1 MNNRYWVV
9 GTVVIVGAVAALG
22 WFAGIQPALQAA
34 AATDAARVD
43 VEAQNALYEAQ
54 LVQLREDYENIDTL
68 RAEVEAL
75 RAVIPDHADYSG
87 FVAELN
93 ALAGATATTITN
105 VVIGDATW
113 YTAAP
118 TAAAPPA
125 TTEPTPTAGAAESGA
140 AESDAATATDT
151 AAAAAGAGD
160 GNGNGQVVPLPGGD
174 GSVNGSNFIA
184 IPVQLQVT
192 GDYLPFIRAL
202 QANQRLFL
210 VTGFSAVKDAPTSV
224 SGLLYVLLTSQSP

>member
-9 GTVVIVGAVAALG
+9 GTVVLVGAVAALG

-34 AATDAARVD
+34 TATDAARVD

-54 LVQLREDYENIDTL
+54 LVQLREDYEHIDIL
-68 RAEVEAL
+68 RAEVQEL
-75 RAVIPDHADYSG
+75 RAVIPDHADYAG

-93 ALAGATATTITN
+93 ALAGTTATTVTN

-118 TAAAPPA
+118 TDAAPPP
-125 TTEPTPTAGAAESGA
+125 TTEPTPTADAAA
-140 AESDAATATDT
+140 SDAAAADAG
-151 AAAAAGAGD
+151 AAAAASDD
-160 GNGNGQVVPLPGGD
+160 GTAQVLPLPGAD

-192 GDYLPFIRAL
+192 GDYLSFIRAL
-202 QANQRLFL
+202 QANPRLFL

-224 SGLLYVLLTSQSP
+224 SGLLYVLLGDPIVAEVAE

>member
-68 RAEVEAL
+68 RAEVEGL
-75 RAVIPDHADYSG
+75 RAVIPDHADYAG

-93 ALAGATATTITN
+93 ALAGATATTVTN

-118 TAAAPPA
+118 TDAAPPA
-125 TTEPTPTAGAAESGA
+125 TTEPTPTADTAEP
-140 AESDAATATDT
+140 D
-151 AAAAAGAGD
+151 AAAAAAAAD
-160 GNGNGQVVPLPGGD
+160 GSGQVVPLPGAD

-192 GDYLPFIRAL
+192 GDYLAFMRAL
-202 QANQRLFL
+202 QADRRLFL
-210 VTGFSAVKDAPTSV
+210 VTGFSAIKDAPTSV
-224 SGLLYVLLTSQSP
+224 SGLLYVLLGDPIVTEAVE